1 LIGGWLKLKLFLGI
15 FKNLL
20 KELFGASLKELAG
33 V

>member
-1 LIGGWLKLKLFLGI
+1 MLTLGKSKVFVNLKI
-15 FKNLL
+15 M